1 MTSERSV
8 RVLLAEDDDEV
19 RETTALVLEQFGF
32 TVTAAA
38 DGVEAARLEAEAD
51 FDVAVLD
58 VAMPQMDGLVLT
70 RLLRQRGSLP
80 ILLLTARD
88 MPGDIVA
95 GLEAGADDHVAKP
108 FDGAVLAARIRAL
121 HRRAQPG
128 VPSLTDAGLVIN
140 RDARS
145 VSLDGMPVALS
156 ATEYDLLLLLLE
168 HRGKVLDRREIL
180 HHVWG
185 DDSWIDERVVDT
197 NIKRVRAK
205 VGHERIVTVR
215 GTGYR
220 YDPVDPAT

>member
-8 RVLLAEDDDEV
+8 RVLLAEDDEEV

-38 DGVEAARLEAEAD
+38 NGVEAAHLEAEAD

-128 VPSLTDAGLVIN
+128 VPSLTDAGLVLN

-145 VSLDGMPVALS
+145 VSLDGIPVALS